1 MCDISGVVN
10 NVFPIAVQRRS
21 VWARGSTIAA
31 LLGLTLHA
39 ALALNAARRLSPTWD
54 EIAAPAS
61 GLAQLQT
68 GALTLNTVNPFLS
81 RLFYA
86 LPLTVQGATLP
97 WDHPAW
103 RERDEYRFGFQY
115 TFRNRVA
122 PQRLIVASRLVA
134 VLFSLGVGILLFL
147 RTKAVWGPLGGA
159 VAVWAYGATP
169 ILASRASIAMA
180 EMPMYFFI
188 LLALAFHTRREKK
201 RDAAS
206 LWATGLCAGLALLCK
221 LAALPLLPL
230 FFIWEWMRPGKKP
243 RIVDRLADPLRF
255 AGIAVAVFA
264 LSYLPWKNG
273 LAALG
278 MACDNLRRF
287 DKIIPYYFHERVWT
301 AGNTFLSWGAFAVK
315 APPAILGLAGLGAW
329 GWWKSGADRP
339 GWWRWTLF
347 GGLVLG
353 TVLFFDRPVST
364 VQLSPFYLSAVVLAA
379 GVAGFPRSR
388 RRHVSAAVIGLLG
401 WAWVDIAEAHPNA
414 LGYFNGFAGGPDQ
427 GWRWL
432 ADSDH
437 DWGQGLPL
445 LAEHLRRDPPGT
457 LLLAYSG
464 SGDPEAYGLRYVD
477 FFSPA
482 LVSWERR
489 DDLSV
494 SPRTPVVL
502 AVATKLLQTN
512 PELFETPLTRW
523 TPRARVGHCF
533 ILWDLRSTDRI
544 GWLHDQYVAMG
555 RPVHARWTTR
565 ITPGDPKPNPGD

>member
-206 LWATGLCAGLALLCK
+206 LWATGLCAGLALLPIVVRGHAPGQEIEHPMS
-221 LAALPLLPL
+221 LVILGGLVTSTALNLLILPAL
-230 FFIWEWMRPGKKP
+230 Y
-243 RIVDRLADPLRF
+243 LRF
-255 AGIAVAVFA
+255 A
-264 LSYLPWKNG
+264 
-273 LAALG
+273 
-278 MACDNLRRF
+278 
-287 DKIIPYYFHERVWT
+287 
-301 AGNTFLSWGAFAVK
+301 
-315 APPAILGLAGLGAW
+315 
-329 GWWKSGADRP
+329 RP
-339 GWWRWTLF
+339 MT
-347 GGLVLG
+347 
-353 TVLFFDRPVST
+353 
-364 VQLSPFYLSAVVLAA
+364 
-379 GVAGFPRSR
+379 
-388 RRHVSAAVIGLLG
+388 
-401 WAWVDIAEAHPNA
+401 
-414 LGYFNGFAGGPDQ
+414 
-427 GWRWL
+427 
-432 ADSDH
+432 
-437 DWGQGLPL
+437 
-445 LAEHLRRDPPGT
+445 
-457 LLLAYSG
+457 
-464 SGDPEAYGLRYVD
+464 PEAL
-477 FFSPA
+477 A
-482 LVSWERR
+482 RR
-489 DDLSV
+489 
-494 SPRTPVVL
+494 
-502 AVATKLLQTN
+502 
-512 PELFETPLTRW
+512 ETGE
-523 TPRARVGHCF
+523 AN
-533 ILWDLRSTDRI
+533 
-544 GWLHDQYVAMG
+544 A
-555 RPVHARWTTR
+555 
-565 ITPGDPKPNPGD
+565 